1 MVITDILLLGKIR
14 GIIMMIIISGMKKIK
29 IIALII
35 FLLVLILIA
44 LSFFKLPIN
53 TITNNLVKEQTKN
66 NVFLT
71 SSGEQSLILL
81 PKPQIE
87 INDASFSIQNDL
99 VVAEVKTKNIKFS
112 RSLLNNDN
120 VTIYVPNATIENL
133 DITSLEND
141 VLLEGDLEN
150 LEIRILSS
158 EKSTEIF
165 SNIFSYKE
173 AKVQFDALIEDEA
186 LKKFKFS
193 IQNLDVNELVLLL
206 DQNYQKFFKQINFD
220 TIDIDG
226 EYTQN
231 NFSINN
237 LILNFSENSQLN
249 LSGLINLDNIFNS
262 KLNIQGSNIPLEI
275 ISQFLQNINLVDIS
289 ILPKGNLVN
298 FDIEYS
304 DYIKINTLSYVT
316 QYESKIDLKGSFNY
330 IDFSDIDV
338 EIDIASTSS
347 IDISSLIQLIFPT
360 LKSDFID
367 FDKLSLSS
375 ILKGKDLKIKEFNLS
390 KDEAFIS
397 VLGDINLGDFS
408 KRGLQ
413 IKVNNFNQYHL
424 IPNVQIKEA
433 LNQLN
438 NSYLD
443 MEGTL
448 INDEV
453 LINSLDVF
461 QENELKLSVNGEINL
476 SNIQQTFLKINL
488 HRLKS
493 NDLRKLAE
501 YSNQIDFIEYLD
513 LFLFDNMKGNIIVDL
528 STNSYVLENIEIT
541 QDESI
546 STISGKIFE
555 EKFSGKI
562 NLKSLNLENLEK
574 FFLKSS
580 RLNGLLD
587 LEIDISQP
595 IDLNIITGINGEIKG
610 KVNINVKEEEIALL
624 LFMQSLSQ
632 DIEDFEQIN
641 QLINTLSLSFINNNI
656 SFKGI
661 ITNPSNKKLII
672 KDLIF
677 TSSNNQELKGEI
689 EYFHPNYKIT
699 LFDIL
704 DQDDFIIKF
713 DNGLYTYER
722 VIPDGTIRKPIEEL
736 IQKNINKIFENL
748 LQ

>member
-1 MVITDILLLGKIR
+1 
-14 GIIMMIIISGMKKIK
+14 MKKIK

-71 SSGEQSLILL
+71 TSGEQSLILL

-99 VVAEVKTKNIKFS
+99 VVADVKTKNIKFS

-206 DQNYQKFFKQINFD
+206 DQNYQKFLKQINFD

-289 ILPKGNLVN
+289 ILPKGNLAN

-338 EIDIASTSS
+338 EIGIASTSS
-347 IDISSLIQLIFPT
+347 KDISSLIQLIFPT

-390 KDEAFIS
+390 KDETFIS

-424 IPNVQIKEA
+424 IPNVHIKEA

-443 MEGTL
+443 MDGTL

-453 LINSLDVF
+453 FFNSLDVF

-501 YSNQIDFIEYLD
+501 YSNQIDYIEYFE

-595 IDLNIITGINGEIKG
+595 IDLNIITGIKGEIKG

>member
-1 MVITDILLLGKIR
+1 
-14 GIIMMIIISGMKKIK
+14 MKKLK

-347 IDISSLIQLIFPT
+347 KDISSLIQLIFPT

-375 ILKGKDLKIKEFNLS
+375 ILKGKDLKIKKFNLS

-443 MEGTL
+443 MDGTL
-448 INDEV
+448 INNEV

-689 EYFHPNYKIT
+689 EYFHPNYNIT

>member
-1 MVITDILLLGKIR
+1 
-14 GIIMMIIISGMKKIK
+14 MKKIK

-71 SSGEQSLILL
+71 TSGEQSLILL

-99 VVAEVKTKNIKFS
+99 VVADVKTKNIKFS

-206 DQNYQKFFKQINFD
+206 DQNYQKFLKQINFD

-289 ILPKGNLVN
+289 ILPKGNLAN

-338 EIDIASTSS
+338 EIGIASTSS
-347 IDISSLIQLIFPT
+347 KDISSLIQLIFPT

-390 KDEAFIS
+390 KDETFIS

-501 YSNQIDFIEYLD
+501 YSNQIDYIEYFE

>member
-1 MVITDILLLGKIR
+1 
-14 GIIMMIIISGMKKIK
+14 MKKLK

-289 ILPKGNLVN
+289 ILPKGNLAN

-347 IDISSLIQLIFPT
+347 KDISSLIQLIFPT

-390 KDEAFIS
+390 KDETFIS

-641 QLINTLSLSFINNNI
+641 QLINTLSLSFINNDI

-689 EYFHPNYKIT
+689 EYFHPNYNIT

>member
-1 MVITDILLLGKIR
+1 
-14 GIIMMIIISGMKKIK
+14 MKKIK

-71 SSGEQSLILL
+71 TSGEQSLILL

-99 VVAEVKTKNIKFS
+99 VVADVKTKNIKFS

-206 DQNYQKFFKQINFD
+206 DQNYQKFLKQINFD

-289 ILPKGNLVN
+289 ILPKGNLAN

-338 EIDIASTSS
+338 EIGIASTSS
-347 IDISSLIQLIFPT
+347 KDISSLIQLIFPT

-390 KDEAFIS
+390 KDETFIS

-413 IKVNNFNQYHL
+413 IKVNNFNQYHI
-424 IPNVQIKEA
+424 IPNVHIKEA

-443 MEGTL
+443 MDGTL

-453 LINSLDVF
+453 FFNSLDVF

-501 YSNQIDFIEYLD
+501 YSNQIDYIEYFE

>member
-1 MVITDILLLGKIR
+1 
-14 GIIMMIIISGMKKIK
+14 MKKIK

-347 IDISSLIQLIFPT
+347 KDISSLIQLIFPT

-367 FDKLSLSS
+367 FDKLSISS
-375 ILKGKDLKIKEFNLS
+375 ILKDKDLKIKEFNLS

-433 LNQLN
+433 LNQIN
-438 NSYLD
+438 NSYLEMD
-443 MEGTL
+443 GTL
-448 INDEV
+448 INNEV

-488 HRLKS
+488 YRLKS

-689 EYFHPNYKIT
+689 EYFHPNYNIT

>member
-1 MVITDILLLGKIR
+1 
-14 GIIMMIIISGMKKIK
+14 MKKIK

-71 SSGEQSLILL
+71 TSGEQSLILL

-99 VVAEVKTKNIKFS
+99 VVADVKTKNIKFS

-120 VTIYVPNATIENL
+120 VTINVPNATIENL

-150 LEIRILSS
+150 IEIRILSS

-206 DQNYQKFFKQINFD
+206 DQNYQKFLKQINFD

-289 ILPKGNLVN
+289 ILPKGNLAN

-338 EIDIASTSS
+338 EIGIASTSS
-347 IDISSLIQLIFPT
+347 KDISSLIQLIFPT

-390 KDEAFIS
+390 KDETFIS

-408 KRGLQ
+408 KRVLQ
-413 IKVNNFNQYHL
+413 IKLNNFNQYHL
-424 IPNVQIKEA
+424 IPNVHIKEA

-443 MEGTL
+443 MDGTL

-453 LINSLDVF
+453 FFNSLDVF

-501 YSNQIDFIEYLD
+501 YSNQIDYIEYFE

>member
-1 MVITDILLLGKIR
+1 
-14 GIIMMIIISGMKKIK
+14 MKKLK

-158 EKSTEIF
+158 EKSTEMF

-347 IDISSLIQLIFPT
+347 KDISSLIQLIFPT

-367 FDKLSLSS
+367 FDKLSISS
-375 ILKGKDLKIKEFNLS
+375 ILKDKDLKIKEFNLS

-689 EYFHPNYKIT
+689 EYFHPNYNIT

>member
-1 MVITDILLLGKIR
+1 
-14 GIIMMIIISGMKKIK
+14 MKKIK

-71 SSGEQSLILL
+71 TSGEQSLILL

-99 VVAEVKTKNIKFS
+99 VVADVKTKNIKFS

-206 DQNYQKFFKQINFD
+206 DQNYQKFLKQINFD

-289 ILPKGNLVN
+289 ILPKGNLAN

-338 EIDIASTSS
+338 EIGIASTSS
-347 IDISSLIQLIFPT
+347 KDISSLIQLIFPT
-360 LKSDFID
+360 LKSDFIN

-390 KDEAFIS
+390 KDETFIS

-424 IPNVQIKEA
+424 IPNVHIKEA

-443 MEGTL
+443 MDGTL

-453 LINSLDVF
+453 FFNSLDVF

-501 YSNQIDFIEYLD
+501 YSNQIDYIEYFE

>member
-1 MVITDILLLGKIR
+1 
-14 GIIMMIIISGMKKIK
+14 MKKIK

-71 SSGEQSLILL
+71 TSGEQSLILL

-99 VVAEVKTKNIKFS
+99 VVADVKTKNIKFS

-206 DQNYQKFFKQINFD
+206 DQNYQKFLKQINFD

-289 ILPKGNLVN
+289 ILPKGNLAN

-338 EIDIASTSS
+338 EIGIASTSS
-347 IDISSLIQLIFPT
+347 KDISSLIQLIFPT
-360 LKSDFID
+360 LKSDFIN

-390 KDEAFIS
+390 KDETFIS

-413 IKVNNFNQYHL
+413 IKLNNFNQYHL
-424 IPNVQIKEA
+424 IPNVHIKEA

-443 MEGTL
+443 MDGTL

-453 LINSLDVF
+453 FFNSLDVF

-501 YSNQIDFIEYLD
+501 YSNQIDYIEYLD

>member
-1 MVITDILLLGKIR
+1 
-14 GIIMMIIISGMKKIK
+14 MKKLK

-173 AKVQFDALIEDEA
+173 AKFQFDALIEDEA

-347 IDISSLIQLIFPT
+347 KDISSLIQLIFPT

-476 SNIQQTFLKINL
+476 SNIQQAFLKINL

-656 SFKGI
+656 SLKGI

-689 EYFHPNYKIT
+689 EYFHPNYNIT

>member
-1 MVITDILLLGKIR
+1 
-14 GIIMMIIISGMKKIK
+14 MKKIK

-289 ILPKGNLVN
+289 ILPKGNLAN

-338 EIDIASTSS
+338 EIGIASTSS
-347 IDISSLIQLIFPT
+347 KDISSLIQLIFPT

-424 IPNVQIKEA
+424 IPNVHIKEA

-443 MEGTL
+443 MDGTL

-453 LINSLDVF
+453 FFNSLDVF

-501 YSNQIDFIEYLD
+501 YSNQIDYIEYFE

-689 EYFHPNYKIT
+689 EYFHPNYNIT

>member
-1 MVITDILLLGKIR
+1 
-14 GIIMMIIISGMKKIK
+14 MKKIK

-71 SSGEQSLILL
+71 TSGEQSLILL

-99 VVAEVKTKNIKFS
+99 VVADVKTKNIKFS
-112 RSLLNNDN
+112 RSLLNSDN

-206 DQNYQKFFKQINFD
+206 DQNYQKFLKQINFD

-289 ILPKGNLVN
+289 ILPKGNLAN

-338 EIDIASTSS
+338 EIGIASTSS
-347 IDISSLIQLIFPT
+347 KDISSLIQLIFPT
-360 LKSDFID
+360 LKSDFIN

-390 KDEAFIS
+390 KDETFIS

-424 IPNVQIKEA
+424 IPNVHIKEA

-443 MEGTL
+443 MDGTL

-453 LINSLDVF
+453 FFNSLDVF

-501 YSNQIDFIEYLD
+501 YSNQIDYIEYFE

-562 NLKSLNLENLEK
+562 NLNSLNLENLEK

-656 SFKGI
+656 SLKGI

>member
-1 MVITDILLLGKIR
+1 
-14 GIIMMIIISGMKKIK
+14 MKKIK

-71 SSGEQSLILL
+71 TSGEQSLILL

-99 VVAEVKTKNIKFS
+99 VVADVKTKNIKFS

-120 VTIYVPNATIENL
+120 VTIYVPNAAIENL

-206 DQNYQKFFKQINFD
+206 DQNYQKFLKQINFD

-289 ILPKGNLVN
+289 ILPKGNLAN

-338 EIDIASTSS
+338 EIGIASTSS
-347 IDISSLIQLIFPT
+347 KDISSLIQLIFPT

-390 KDEAFIS
+390 KDETFIS

-424 IPNVQIKEA
+424 IPNVHIKEA

-443 MEGTL
+443 MDGTL

-453 LINSLDVF
+453 FFNSLDVF

-501 YSNQIDFIEYLD
+501 YSNQIDYIEYLD

>member
-1 MVITDILLLGKIR
+1 
-14 GIIMMIIISGMKKIK
+14 MKKIK

-71 SSGEQSLILL
+71 TSGEQSLILL

-99 VVAEVKTKNIKFS
+99 VVADVKTKNIKFS

-206 DQNYQKFFKQINFD
+206 DQNYQNFFKQINFD

-289 ILPKGNLVN
+289 ILPKGNLAN

-338 EIDIASTSS
+338 EIGIASTSS
-347 IDISSLIQLIFPT
+347 KDISSLIQLIFPT
-360 LKSDFID
+360 LKSDFIN

-390 KDEAFIS
+390 KDETFIS

-424 IPNVQIKEA
+424 IPNVHIKEA

-443 MEGTL
+443 MDGTL

-453 LINSLDVF
+453 FFNSLDVF

-501 YSNQIDFIEYLD
+501 YSNQIDYIEYFE

-562 NLKSLNLENLEK
+562 NLNSLNLENLEK

-656 SFKGI
+656 SLKGI

>member
-1 MVITDILLLGKIR
+1 
-14 GIIMMIIISGMKKIK
+14 MKKLK

-206 DQNYQKFFKQINFD
+206 DQNYQKFLKQINFD

-289 ILPKGNLVN
+289 ILPKGNLAN

-347 IDISSLIQLIFPT
+347 KDISSLIQLIFPT

-689 EYFHPNYKIT
+689 EYFHPNYNIT